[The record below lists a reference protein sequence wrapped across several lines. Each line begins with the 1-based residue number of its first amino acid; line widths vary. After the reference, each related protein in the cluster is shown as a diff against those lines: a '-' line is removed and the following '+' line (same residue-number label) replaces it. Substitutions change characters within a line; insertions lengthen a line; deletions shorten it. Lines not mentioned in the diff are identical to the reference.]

1 MADIVGEAIIK
12 LKADV
17 KELQKGLKQAEKDS
31 ATTSE
36 KIAGAIGTGTGI
48 AAATITTEAIAITTA
63 LTKQSVELYGAYEQA
78 IGGTET
84 LFKEASDQVI
94 AYSEQAYIS
103 AGVSATTYMEQ
114 VNSLA
119 GALMQSTGE
128 DAAAAAELA
137 NRAMISIADNS
148 AKIGTD
154 ITMVQNAY
162 QSLARGQF
170 RLLDDNLKLGYG
182 GTRGEME
189 RLIQDASQMTAE
201 MEKLGV
207 TVDATSMDF
216 GNMVNAIAVVQEH
229 MGIAGTASYEA
240 VETISGSM
248 KSLKA
253 AKDDLIRGFS
263 DPNADVNKLFDT
275 MMTTAV
281 NFAKNIGKTILR
293 ALPNIASAV
302 QRLVQSIGALL
313 PEIIPEMLPAFTDAV
328 IDVAIS
334 IVDLTPTIIDT
345 LIKAAAT
352 IIIGIARKL
361 PELLGSIVTA
371 IMGIVDAIL
380 KPENIKLIFQA
391 GIELMIGL
399 VQALPEIVKAFA
411 EAMPGIIE
419 SFIAILTD
427 PEFIKMWFDAS
438 VQFFMA
444 LVQAVPEILGPLA
457 EAFGQLIGGL
467 WNKIKDSF
475 TGFAANF
482 GAGISNAIIHGL
494 NKMIEFVEKSINGPI
509 DAINF
514 ALEQINT
521 IPGVNISTLSR
532 IQFDR
537 IPEVAMATGGI
548 VTQPTT
554 ALIGEAGPEAIIP
567 LQNTNGWAKAI
578 AGALNEEML
587 TSELSGGRTVNVYMT
602 NQINNKLDIDEI
614 SRELVTSIRRAI

>member
-1 MADIVGEAIIK
+1 MADTVGEAIIK
-12 LKADV
+12 LKADI
-17 KELQKGLKQAEKDS
+17 KELEKGLNQAEKKTE
-31 ATTSE
+31 ATSE
-36 KIAGAIGTGTGI
+36 KIAGAIGTGVGTAVGVV
-48 AAATITTEAIAITTA
+48 ASTAFALTTA

-94 AYSEQAYIS
+94 AYSEQAYLS

-137 NRAMISIADNS
+137 NRAMVSIADNS

-170 RLLDDNLKLGYG
+170 MLLDNLKLGYG

-229 MGIAGTASYEA
+229 MGIAGTANYEA
-240 VETISGSM
+240 VETITGSM

-275 MMTTAV
+275 MMTTAI

-302 QRLVQSIGALL
+302 QRLVQNIGALL
-313 PEIIPEMLPAFTDAV
+313 PEIIPEILPAFTDAV

-334 IVDLTPTIIDT
+334 IVDLTPTIVDT

-411 EAMPGIIE
+411 EAMPGIID

-457 EAFGQLIGGL
+457 QAFGELIGGL

-475 TGFAANF
+475 AGFAANF

-554 ALIGEAGPEAIIP
+554 ALIGEAGPEAVIP

-587 TSELSGGRTVNVYMT
+587 TSELSGGRTVNIYMT